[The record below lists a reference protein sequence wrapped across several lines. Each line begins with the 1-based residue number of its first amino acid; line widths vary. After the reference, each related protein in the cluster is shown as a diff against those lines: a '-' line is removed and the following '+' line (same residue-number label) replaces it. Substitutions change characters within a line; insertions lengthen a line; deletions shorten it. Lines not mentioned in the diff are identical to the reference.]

1 MTNKYLKKFPSFSL
15 KPYTVKH
22 DERKHMVKLCRR
34 KLKNL
39 QNKGTISVKSV
50 LIKNTLKVMEKQ
62 NLLDHFDSEDDGVHD
77 IHYTDYI
84 DSLLNEIDLDNTRSD
99 FPTTEPTCTSLSQCT
114 IQRLDGTAS
123 INSNLRNSEVLE
135 DFHNNATFSTNK
147 LIFKE
152 DPNEFFEFTTLDDGM
167 YRSNSERQS

>member
-62 NLLDHFDSEDDGVHD
+62 NLLDHFDK
-77 IHYTDYI
+77 
-84 DSLLNEIDLDNTRSD
+84 
-99 FPTTEPTCTSLSQCT
+99 CALST
-114 IQRLDGTAS
+114 LI
-123 INSNLRNSEVLE
+123 
-135 DFHNNATFSTNK
+135 NK
-147 LIFKE
+147 LQSMQNKVIRYMTNIPQSISVEQKFKHLNILNIE
-152 DPNEFFEFTTLDDGM
+152 NYFLLCPPKVNP
-167 YRSNSERQS
+167 

>member
-39 QNKGTISVKSV
+39 QNKGTISIKSV

-84 DSLLNEIDLDNTRSD
+84 DHACDHISYCSGKMNKRSS
-99 FPTTEPTCTSLSQCT
+99 TSNHT
-114 IQRLDGTAS
+114 Y
-123 INSNLRNSEVLE
+123 
-135 DFHNNATFSTNK
+135 K
-147 LIFKE
+147 PLIV
-152 DPNEFFEFTTLDDGM
+152 
-167 YRSNSERQS
+167 

>member
-1 MTNKYLKKFPSFSL
+1 MTNKYLKKFPSFSF

-39 QNKGTISVKSV
+39 QNKDTISVKSV

-62 NLLDHFDSEDDGVHD
+62 NLLDHFDSEDDGDHD

-99 FPTTEPTCTSLSQCT
+99 FPTTGPTCTSLST
-114 IQRLDGTAS
+114 IQRLDGTAT

-152 DPNEFFEFTTLDDGM
+152 DPNEFLEFTTLDLDDGI
-167 YRSNSERQS
+167 YRRSSERQS